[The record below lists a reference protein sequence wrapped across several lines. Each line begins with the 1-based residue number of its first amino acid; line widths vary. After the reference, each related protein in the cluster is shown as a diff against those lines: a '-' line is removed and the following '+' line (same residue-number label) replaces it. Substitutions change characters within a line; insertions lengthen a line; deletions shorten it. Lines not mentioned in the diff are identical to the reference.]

1 MLNEYKTIA
10 TILEVKVKL
19 VKKTLHQKLRDMHIE
34 NVFEGY
40 DCSTSDENTII
51 KKLKYVNQLKKDLSS
66 CSVV

>member
-1 MLNEYKTIA
+1 
-10 TILEVKVKL
+10 
-19 VKKTLHQKLRDMHIE
+19 MHIE